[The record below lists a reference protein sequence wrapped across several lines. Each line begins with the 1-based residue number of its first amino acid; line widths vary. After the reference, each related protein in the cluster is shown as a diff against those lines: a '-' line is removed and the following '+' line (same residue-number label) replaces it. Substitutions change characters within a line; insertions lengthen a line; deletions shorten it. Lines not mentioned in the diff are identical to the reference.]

1 MTAAAAALV
10 ALICWLCALQALRVG
25 RDRNARP
32 SRVVRVT
39 TAVLGGAAAVLVVL
53 VVRDHGGRPLEQGV
67 DPTPVA
73 LLAVMGWFVAQQG
86 LRVGR
91 DGNAPSSPAALVTT
105 AVLVGG
111 AVLLAVPHLYLLVT

>member
-1 MTAAAAALV
+1 MTAAAATLV
-10 ALICWLCALQALRVG
+10 GLICWLCALQTLRVG

-39 TAVLGGAAAVLVVL
+39 TAVLGGAAAVLVVRVL
-53 VVRDHGGRPLEQGV
+53 YHGGRPLEHGV
-67 DPTPVA
+67 DPTAVA
-73 LLAVMGWFVAQQG
+73 LLAVVGWFVAQQS
-86 LRVGR
+86 RQVGR
-91 DGNAPSSPAALVTT
+91 DGNAPSSPAVSVTT

>member
-25 RDRNARP
+25 RNRNARP

-39 TAVLGGAAAVLVVL
+39 TAVLGGAAAVL